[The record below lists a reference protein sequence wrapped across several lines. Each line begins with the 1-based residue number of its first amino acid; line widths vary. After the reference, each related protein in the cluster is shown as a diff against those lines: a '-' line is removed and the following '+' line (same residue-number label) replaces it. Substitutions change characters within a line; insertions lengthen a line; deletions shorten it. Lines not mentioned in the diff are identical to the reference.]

1 MVVTNNC
8 LTYVHNR
15 LTDIVI
21 IWRIHSKVLAF
32 LLLSG
37 YILGACEYLLSGN
50 SSNIWF
56 VH

>member
-1 MVVTNNC
+1 MVVTNNY

-37 YILGACEYLLSGN
+37 YIFGACEYLLSGN